1 MRSSPRSIGSKMR
14 SHRRA
19 VEQLGRRADHRR
31 FEREAEALTAP
42 QRAWKEALA
51 LAEQHEAIELAD
63 LVRTGKDAGRDIAP
77 EIVPIGGHWLNG
89 IDPDLDPRGT
99 ELYERIMR
107 RAAPTLADDI
117 KVRRCAL
124 WRELARLGVGTIP
137 HEPAIQYRGVDPIT
151 DEAAVESIG
160 AMTRPDLVRLSRAR
174 AGGEGVIG
182 M

>member
-1 MRSSPRSIGSKMR
+1 MPSPK
-14 SHRRA
+14 HREVTHLKER
-19 VEQLGRRADHRR
+19 LNRRR

-42 QRAWKEALA
+42 QRAWKAAL
-51 LAEQHEAIELAD
+51 ELAD
-63 LVRTGKDAGRDIAP
+63 PDEALELAGLVRAGKDAGRGIAP
-77 EIVPIGGHWLNG
+77 EIVPIGGHWLGG

-137 HEPAIQYRGVDPIT
+137 HEPAIQYRGLDPIT
-151 DEAAVESIG
+151 DEAAAERIG
-160 AMTRPDLVRLSRAR
+160 AMTRSDLVRLSRAR
-174 AGGEGVIG
+174 AGGEEGE